1 METRQLKITNF
12 KLNYDGMYHIE
23 TENKKQFTIY
33 IFPGDLMKLFQ
44 KEGFS
49 MDDVISI
56 WNEKWELHFV
66 KTTIRANP
74 FFLNDES
81 YSCITSESVEEL
93 NSHEVQLIDILIE

>member
-12 KLNYDGMYHIE
+12 KLYYDGMYHIE

-33 IFPGDLMKLFQ
+33 IFPADLMKLFQ

-49 MDDVISI
+49 MNDVISI
-56 WNEKWELHFV
+56 WNEKWELDFV

-93 NSHEVQLIDILIE
+93 NSHVVQLIDILIE

>member
-33 IFPGDLMKLFQ
+33 IFPGDLMQLFQ

-56 WNEKWELHFV
+56 WNQKWELHFV
-66 KTTIRANP
+66 KTTIRANV
-74 FFLNDES
+74 FYLNNEFDD
-81 YSCITSESVEEL
+81 CITSQSVEEL
-93 NSHEVQLIDILIE
+93 NNSEVQLIDVIIE

>member
-33 IFPGDLMKLFQ
+33 IFPGDLMQLFK

-49 MDDVISI
+49 MNDVITI
-56 WNEKWELHFV
+56 WNQKWELHFV
-66 KTTIRANP
+66 KTTIRANV
-74 FFLNDES
+74 FYLNNEFDG
-81 YSCITSESVEEL
+81 CITSESVEEL
-93 NSHEVQLIDILIE
+93 NSQEVQLIDILIE